1 MDQCREKAPGT
12 NPPASGRIV
21 LRMPATLHNELRR
34 MAIQEN
40 VSINHLICAS
50 LAGAMRWRAPD
61 LDMRALSQE
70 ARERMIWEG
79 WASMF
84 R

>member
-1 MDQCREKAPGT
+1 MDDGHKV

-34 MAIQEN
+34 MAIEEN
-40 VSINHLICAS
+40 VSINHLIVAS
-50 LAGAMRWRAPD
+50 LAGAMRWRAPE

-79 WASMF
+79 WAQMF

>member
-1 MDQCREKAPGT
+1 MSHCPENGDRP

-21 LRMPATLHNELRR
+21 VRMPATLHNELRR
-34 MAIQEN
+34 MAIEEN

-79 WASMF
+79 WAKMF

>member
-1 MDQCREKAPGT
+1 
-12 NPPASGRIV
+12 
-21 LRMPATLHNELRR
+21 MPATLHNELRR

-40 VSINHLICAS
+40 VSINHLICAA

-61 LDMRALSQE
+61 LDVRALSQE
-70 ARERMIWEG
+70 MRERMIWEG
-79 WASMF
+79 WAKMF

>member
-1 MDQCREKAPGT
+1 
-12 NPPASGRIV
+12 
-21 LRMPATLHNELRR
+21 MPATLHNELRR
-34 MAIQEN
+34 AAIEEN
-40 VSINHLICAS
+40 VSINHLICAA

-70 ARERMIWEG
+70 VRERMISEG
-79 WASMF
+79 CAQMF

>member
-1 MDQCREKAPGT
+1 MDDEHRIDPA
-12 NPPASGRIV
+12 ASGRIL

-34 MAIQEN
+34 MAIKEN

-50 LAGAMRWRAPD
+50 LAGAMRWRAPE

-70 ARERMIWEG
+70 VRERQIAEG
-79 WASMF
+79 WARMF